1 MTEQTSRKHKFE
13 QHIPED
19 VREHARA
26 AHEEMHKSVE
36 GIFPPEFR
44 EHRQKARKEML
55 LAFRGMIDFAIQR
68 MDDRAKKAG

>member
-1 MTEQTSRKHKFE
+1 MTEQTSPKQKFE

-26 AHEEMHKSVE
+26 AREEMRESIK

-44 EHRQKARKEML
+44 EHRSKARKEVL
-55 LAFRGMIDFAIQR
+55 LAFRGLVDYALQRIDEAA
-68 MDDRAKKAG
+68 AK

>member
-1 MTEQTSRKHKFE
+1 MTEQTNSRKQKFE

-26 AHEEMHKSVE
+26 AHEEMHKSFE

-44 EHRQKARKEML
+44 EHRRKARKEIL
-55 LAFRGMIDFAIQR
+55 LAFRGLVDYAIQR
-68 MDDRAKKAG
+68 IDEAAAK

>member
-1 MTEQTSRKHKFE
+1 MTEKTSPKQKFE

-26 AHEEMHKSVE
+26 AREEIHKSIE

-44 EHRQKARKEML
+44 EHRHKARKEIL
-55 LAFRGMIDFAIQR
+55 LAFRGLVDYAIQR
-68 MDDRAKKAG
+68 IDEATAK